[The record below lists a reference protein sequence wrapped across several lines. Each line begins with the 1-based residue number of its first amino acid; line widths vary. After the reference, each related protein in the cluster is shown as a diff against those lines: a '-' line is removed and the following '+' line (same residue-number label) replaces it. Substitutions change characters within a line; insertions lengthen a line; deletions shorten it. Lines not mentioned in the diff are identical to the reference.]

1 MESRCPATIF
11 GISGVPVEWTNR
23 EITDAHRVRRSEFS
37 QDSKCWG
44 HHKLDGIRFRT
55 GNGDFLYI
63 YIRDSVDCERFEKFE
78 IARRRK
84 VDTVKVIILFTS
96 ILSYPRLFRN

>member
-1 MESRCPATIF
+1 MRIASKDRNSPKIRSVGGIINWMESVF
-11 GISGVPVEWTNR
+11 ELEMEIS
-23 EITDAHRVRRSEFS
+23 
-37 QDSKCWG
+37 
-44 HHKLDGIRFRT
+44 
-55 GNGDFLYI
+55 YI

>member
-1 MESRCPATIF
+1 MRIASEDRNSPKIRSVGGIINWMESVF
-11 GISGVPVEWTNR
+11 ELEMEIS
-23 EITDAHRVRRSEFS
+23 
-37 QDSKCWG
+37 
-44 HHKLDGIRFRT
+44 
-55 GNGDFLYI
+55 YI
-63 YIRDSVDCERFEKFE
+63 YIRDSVDCERFEKFK

>member
-1 MESRCPATIF
+1 MRIASEDRNSPKIRSVGGIINWMESVF
-11 GISGVPVEWTNR
+11 ELEMEIS
-23 EITDAHRVRRSEFS
+23 
-37 QDSKCWG
+37 
-44 HHKLDGIRFRT
+44 
-55 GNGDFLYI
+55 YI

>member
-1 MESRCPATIF
+1 MESVF
-11 GISGVPVEWTNR
+11 ELEMEIS
-23 EITDAHRVRRSEFS
+23 
-37 QDSKCWG
+37 
-44 HHKLDGIRFRT
+44 
-55 GNGDFLYI
+55 YI
-63 YIRDSVDCERFEKFE
+63 YKRYSYIRDSVDCERFEKFE

>member
-1 MESRCPATIF
+1 MRIASEDRNSPKIRSVGGIINWMESVF
-11 GISGVPVEWTNR
+11 ELEMEISY
-23 EITDAHRVRRSEFS
+23 I
-37 QDSKCWG
+37 
-44 HHKLDGIRFRT
+44 
-55 GNGDFLYI
+55 YI